1 MAKRKDESKYNFAGG
16 GELKSMGAAWFVGFC
31 YALYIDPTYTK
42 WIYGSPN
49 GLMNNRLGT
58 YKRVV
63 NKKVHEFEDAKEED
77 LKFRNQFVVEFWLR
91 KVLAM
96 NKLDMS
102 NIDED
107 QETIKRYARLILSY
121 LEKYVFEGVISEVS
135 TDGKKVFFKLRGTD
149 GFFVKRPS
157 EKDKYE
163 ENNVFINGNYK
174 ESRLCE
180 AEKEFSINHA
190 GAFKDFLMQA
200 FNANK
205 KVCLEF
211 SAVGLLNALNE
222 CPKIINLDEILRVVK
237 IL

>member
-1 MAKRKDESKYNFAGG
+1 MAKGKDEYNFAGG

-31 YALYIDPTYTK
+31 YALYIDLTYTK

-58 YKRVV
+58 YQRVV

-157 EKDKYE
+157 ENERDKYE
-163 ENNVFINGNYK
+163 EYNVFINGNYK
-174 ESRLCE
+174 VSRMCE
-180 AEKEFSINHA
+180 AEKKFSINHA
-190 GAFKDFLMQA
+190 GVFKDFLMQA

-211 SAVGLLNALNE
+211 SAIGLLNALNE
-222 CPKIINLDEILRVVK
+222 CPKIINLDETLHLIK